1 MTTEERRRRRFSE
14 DFKQEQVRLIESG
27 KVTLGEVSKLYQV
40 KGQNVKRWLIK
51 YGKKQVPGKI
61 LISNGKE
68 FDRVRELEKEK
79 KDLLELIGKQR
90 VELIYK
96 EELIR
101 LAKAKLGED
110 FEKK

>member
-14 DFKQEQVRLIESG
+14 DFRKEQVRLIESG
-27 KVTLGEVSKLYQV
+27 KVTIVEVSKLYQV
-40 KGQNVKRWLIK
+40 KRQSVREWLK
-51 YGKKQVPGKI
+51 SYGKKEVPGKI

-68 FDRVRELEKEK
+68 FDRIRELERENKNLMEV
-79 KDLLELIGKQR
+79 IGKQQ

-101 LAKAKLGED
+101 LAKEKLGDD

>member
-14 DFKQEQVRLIESG
+14 DFKKEQVMLIESG
-27 KVTLGEVSKLYQV
+27 KTTLGEVSKLYQV
-40 KGQNVKRWLIK
+40 KRDSVKRWLIS
-51 YGKKQVPGKI
+51 YGKKEVPGKI

-68 FDRVRELEKEK
+68 FDRIRELEKENK
-79 KDLLELIGKQR
+79 SLMEVIGKQQ

-96 EELIR
+96 NELIR
-101 LAKAKLGED
+101 LSKEKLGDD